1 MDTFNS
7 SSFPPALHAAEVLPK
22 TLMAPILQEDP
33 GIGAREARNR
43 QWENLK
49 AFIHQVYIEDD
60 KPFPYLAK
68 KLKEE
73 HGFETTSVVPSQI

>member
-1 MDTFNS
+1 
-7 SSFPPALHAAEVLPK
+7 
-22 TLMAPILQEDP
+22 MAPVLQEDP

-43 QWENLK
+43 QWESLK
-49 AFIHQVYIEDD
+49 TFIHQVYIEDD

-73 HGFETTSVVPSQI
+73 HGFETT